1 MKCDCSALE
10 ITTLHKHKSPS
21 SQFFA
26 PRADTHFP
34 GKSGY
39 EDSALVVSV
48 KKRGKD
54 KRMGPA

>member
-10 ITTLHKHKSPS
+10 ITTLHKHKSAS

-54 KRMGPA
+54 KRMGPT